1 MAEDTSPR
9 MAASGA
15 MELAR
20 HAAFQKGTAY
30 RFGQKKRAGIKPTLF
45 SFKIFLT
52 KKIRNRNQLLV
63 ILRKQLG
70 TLR

>member
-1 MAEDTSPR
+1 MWVFLFSQTNHSSATMAEDTSPR

-30 RFGQKKRAGIKPTLF
+30 RFGQKKRAGD
-45 SFKIFLT
+45 
-52 KKIRNRNQLLV
+52 
-63 ILRKQLG
+63 
-70 TLR
+70 